1 MKVLGAIFNLLSGG
15 VLDKVLD
22 YVTKRDA
29 AKLAAMNDAE
39 KRAFD
44 ERESVRQTAKEI
56 RLATAS
62 FWEMRLITFLIAATF
77 TLHLVLVGLDTCFGF
92 GWRVPKFPPPF
103 DEWEGVILLSF
114 FGVQVAGNV
123 TRTVAATAIVKA
135 RNTLTGGLF
144 SRKL

>member
-1 MKVLGAIFNLLSGG
+1 MKFLAAILNFLSGG
-15 VLDKVLD
+15 IVERVLDHIA
-22 YVTKRDA
+22 KRDD

-92 GWRVPKFPPPF
+92 GWRVPKFPTPF
-103 DEWEGVILLSF
+103 DEWEGIILLSF

-123 TRTVAATAIVKA
+123 TRTVAATTIVKA
-135 RNTLTGGLF
+135 RKTLTGGLF
-144 SRKL
+144 GRKL

>member
-1 MKVLGAIFNLLSGG
+1 MKILAAIFNFLSGG
-15 VLDKVLD
+15 VLDKVFDHLAA
-22 YVTKRDA
+22 RDA

-44 ERESVRQTAKEI
+44 ERQDVRQTAKEI

-103 DEWEGVILLSF
+103 DEWEGIILLSF

-123 TRTVAATAIVKA
+123 TRTVAATTIVKA
-135 RNTLTGGLF
+135 RTRLTGGLF
-144 SRKL
+144 GRKS